1 MADDG
6 LFGDPKEGGAQDT
19 GKVEGKGNQSPAVD
33 HEALEKTISKSLEGT
48 MAPVMGEIGKAIG
61 SLNAEV
67 GKLKEGR
74 EAPAAKGDP
83 ATSDLEA
90 FLADPDG
97 VLSKKV
103 SEMSG
108 KDAPLR
114 NAIVKDRVE
123 THSRDAEAKF
133 DAEYGKGS
141 YKEHMEKPVMDILK
155 NYPPEYLV
163 GADGV
168 NSALT
173 QIKGQ
178 NIDLLMDLREKAK
191 VKGEGEKGG
200 YSPLKGGR
208 ADPDPK
214 KGVDPEAKRVL
225 EKMREAGFE
234 DANEKTY
241 AAMQNIPPTLSAYL
255 KYKESQKNA
264 H

>member
-6 LFGDPKEGGAQDT
+6 LFGDPKEGGAQDAE
-19 GKVEGKGNQSPAVD
+19 KEGNQSPAVD

-74 EAPAAKGDP
+74 EAPVARGDP

-90 FLADPDG
+90 FLANPDE
-97 VLSKKV
+97 VISKKV

-133 DAEYGKGS
+133 DSEYGKGS

-178 NIDLLMDLREKAK
+178 NIELLMDLREKAK
-191 VKGEGEKGG
+191 VKVEEKGG
-200 YSPLKGGR
+200 YTPLKGGR

-214 KGVDPEAKRVL
+214 KGVDPEAKLVL

-241 AAMQNIPPTLSAYL
+241 AAMQDIPPTLSAYL

-264 H
+264 R